1 MLYRSLLR
9 PLLFKLPPETAHE
22 FALHAL
28 SLGLGTAAVRGVA
41 AASDRASKR
50 RVSGGVPKE
59 RPERNR
65 AAERVS
71 KEGSSQ

>member
-28 SLGLGTAAVRGVA
+28 SLGLGRAAVRGA
-41 AASDRASKR
+41 LRREFAGLKR
-50 RVSGGVPKE
+50 FGLSFQEPGRRGRGL
-59 RPERNR
+59 
-65 AAERVS
+65 
-71 KEGSSQ
+71 